1 MYVRCVVQT
10 GAYEGHKFFTPLQM
24 KEVVDH
30 NYITLHLHRALLSQS
45 FRRNEVLDEQYSGQK
60 GMGDSDRKI
69 SVAGE
74 SLLVEEVSVSYRK
87 GFEALNDR
95 ILTFIQKTGD
105 RSRRPVPL
113 ATIIGNFRA
122 ESGVQDIRAALD
134 ELKEQAMI
142 RKMRDADEYEVY

>member
-1 MYVRCVVQT
+1 MVQT
-10 GAYEGHKFFTPLQM
+10 GAYEGRKFFTPLQM

-60 GMGDSDRKI
+60 GMGDSDRKVSLAGD
-69 SVAGE
+69 SVF
-74 SLLVEEVSVSYRK
+74 VEEVSMTVRK
-87 GFEALNDR
+87 GFEGLNER
-95 ILTFIQKTGD
+95 IFAFIQKTGD

-113 ATIIGNFRA
+113 ATIISNFKA
-122 ESGVQDIRAALD
+122 ENGLQEIRGALD